1 MQRRLIPGHSP
12 FEPVVGYSR
21 AVVAGR
27 HVFVSGT
34 APIPAEGGEPPAD
47 AYAQT
52 RLCLEIV
59 RGALEQAGASLE
71 DVVRTRLYLTD
82 AADVEAVGRAH
93 GEVFGA
99 IRPAS
104 AAVVVKALLDP
115 RWRVEI
121 EVDALQDGDSLVLDG
136 GT

>member
-1 MQRRLIPGHSP
+1 MERRLISGHSP
-12 FEPVVGYSR
+12 LEPVVGYSR
-21 AVVAGR
+21 ALVAGR

-34 APIPAEGGEPPAD
+34 APIPADGAEPPDD
-47 AYAQT
+47 AYGQT
-52 RLCLEIV
+52 RLCLEII
-59 RGALEQAGASLE
+59 RGALEEAGAGLE

-82 AADVEAVGRAH
+82 AADIDGVARAH

-104 AAVVVKALLDP
+104 AALVVKALLDP

-121 EVDALQDGDSLVLDG
+121 EADALRTRDSLALDSG
-136 GT
+136 N